1 MVAPI
6 KGYKTLKF
14 MGDDRHQGENNM
26 NSEQFI
32 KSVENGEYPI
42 NKELLDNLYLEQ
54 EDLLKKMA
62 KYRDK
67 GDVGTYK
74 NLVRS
79 LADVTALIDNMWR
92 NTPIKPIEKWQEK
105 FSHYHSDGKELIST
119 WEQKGEDIRNEK
131 IYEVKGML
139 KDDRILTKQYGEST
153 DIIDLNNPMIFY
165 YEKDKDLDIKNFKL
179 SVKVNESN
187 QCNSFSDSHNTVK
200 SSTSFIVKP
209 SKYLLFSVNDG
220 DLTRIEHGNLTKF
233 DLSNSIKDGMN
244 SIKIISNTQY
254 RVTVSYECEG
264 YISM

>member
-14 MGDDRHQGENNM
+14 MGDDRHQGEINM
-26 NSEQFI
+26 KTLDFL
-32 KSVENGEYPI
+32 
-42 NKELLDNLYLEQ
+42 NKEKENLEQ
-54 EDLLKKMA
+54 KISRTLE
-62 KYRDK
+62 K
-67 GDVGTYK
+67 GDIGTYK
-74 NLVRS
+74 NLIIAYKDILR
-79 LADVTALIDNMWR
+79 LIKDEDV
-92 NTPIKPIEKWQEK
+92 WQER

-131 IYEVKGML
+131 VYEVKGML
-139 KDDRILTKQYGEST
+139 KDDRIPTKQYGEST
-153 DIIDLNNPMIFY
+153 DIIDSNSPMIFY
-165 YEKDKDLDIKNFKL
+165 YEKDKDLDIKSFKL

-220 DLTRIEHGNLTKF
+220 DLTRIEYGNLTKF

>member
-1 MVAPI
+1 MFNNNGIASMRLKGGSGDIVLSDEGIAQVYSIYNSKLI
-6 KGYKTLKF
+6 KGL
-14 MGDDRHQGENNM
+14 EE
-26 NSEQFI
+26 EQ
-32 KSVENGEYPI
+32 
-42 NKELLDNLYLEQ
+42 D
-54 EDLLKKMA
+54 DLLEKMKKH
-62 KYRDK
+62 RTN
-67 GDVGTYK
+67 GDFGTYK
-74 NLVRS
+74 NIVKALT
-79 LADVTALIDNMWR
+79 DVSYLINR
-92 NTPIKPIEKWQEK
+92 ELEKESWQEK

-131 IYEVKGML
+131 VYEVKGML
-139 KDDRILTKQYGEST
+139 KYDRMPTKQYGEST
-153 DIIDLNNPMIFY
+153 DIIDSNSPMIFY

-220 DLTRIEHGNLTKF
+220 DLTRIEDGNLTKF
-233 DLSNSIKDGMN
+233 DLSNFIKDGMN